1 MQVSVTNLR
10 SWLLD
15 EVDETRGRLKTQ
27 VLDIVAPERRGDRP
41 GGGSSITWNLFHIA
55 RHAGLALSVLTG
67 ELSEAVAQLDRLPR
81 STAAGGGG
89 LEEAEQPWCGD
100 LDPLLVEAHL
110 NTVLDDV
117 RSYLVEVPLERFE
130 QYPEVR
136 RGLELAGIAPDR
148 FGWLWQ
154 MWEGRPASFL
164 VRWPLIG
171 HVGNHVGEML
181 ATRNRLGLSP
191 F

>member
-1 MQVSVTNLR
+1 MTATNLR

-15 EVDETRGRLKTQ
+15 EVDETRDRLGKQ
-27 VLDIVAPERRGDRP
+27 VLDLVPLELRGERP

-55 RHAGLALSVLTG
+55 RHAGLALSVLSGNPTG
-67 ELSEAVAQLDRLPR
+67 SVAQLGTLWGPV
-81 STAAGGGG
+81 SAGGGG
-89 LEEAEQPWCGD
+89 LEEAEQPWSGE
-100 LDPLLVEAHL
+100 LDPLLVETHVNA
-110 NTVLDDV
+110 VLDDV
-117 RSYLVEVPLERFE
+117 RGYVAGAPLDRFE
-130 QYPEVR
+130 QYPEVDA
-136 RGLELAGIAPDR
+136 GLERAGIAMDR
-148 FGWLWQ
+148 FGWLAQ
-154 MWEGRPASFL
+154 MWSGRPISFL

>member
-1 MQVSVTNLR
+1 MQASVTELR

-15 EVDETRGRLKTQ
+15 EVDDTRGRLSTQ
-27 VLDIVAPERRGDRP
+27 VLDLVAPERWGDRP
-41 GGGSSITWNLFHIA
+41 GGGSSITWNLLHIA

-67 ELSEAVAQLDRLPR
+67 ELTETVAQLDRPPFLA
-81 STAAGGGG
+81 TAGGGG

-100 LDPLLVEAHL
+100 LPPLLVETHL
-110 NTVLDDV
+110 NAVLDEV
-117 RSYLVEVPLERFE
+117 RSYLAEVPLERLE

-136 RGLELAGIAPDR
+136 GSLELAGIAPDR

>member
-1 MQVSVTNLR
+1 
-10 SWLLD
+10 LD
-15 EVDETRGRLKTQ
+15 GPSPSA
-27 VLDIVAPERRGDRP
+27 I
-41 GGGSSITWNLFHIA
+41 
-55 RHAGLALSVLTG
+55 
-67 ELSEAVAQLDRLPR
+67 
-81 STAAGGGG
+81 AGGGG
-89 LEEAEQPWCGD
+89 LEEAEQPWSEE
-100 LDPLLVEAHL
+100 LDPLLVETHL
-110 NTVLDDV
+110 NAVLDDV
-117 RSYLVEVPLERFE
+117 RSYLAEIPLERFE

-136 RGLELAGIAPDR
+136 GGLELAGIAPDR

-154 MWEGRPASFL
+154 MWEGRPAAFL

>member
-1 MQVSVTNLR
+1 MQVSVTDLR

-15 EVDETRGRLKTQ
+15 EVDETRGRLSKQ
-27 VLDIVAPERRGDRP
+27 VLDLVAPERRGERP

-67 ELSEAVAQLDRLPR
+67 DLTETLAQLDGLPF
-81 STAAGGGG
+81 SASAGGGG
-89 LEEAEQPWCGD
+89 LEEAEPPWSEE
-100 LDPLLVEAHL
+100 LDPLLVETHL
-110 NTVLDDV
+110 NAVLDEV
-117 RSYLVEVPLERFE
+117 RSYLAEVPLERFV

-136 RGLELAGIAPDR
+136 GGFEVARIAPDR

>member
-1 MQVSVTNLR
+1 MTNLR

-89 LEEAEQPWCGD
+89 LEEAEQPWCVD

-117 RSYLVEVPLERFE
+117 RSYLVEVPLEHFE
-130 QYPEVR
+130 LHPEVR
-136 RGLELAGIAPDR
+136 GGLELAGIAPDR